1 MAKKKIADLL
11 VEVLAE
17 AGVREI
23 YGVSG
28 DSLNG
33 ITDSIRTREQ
43 IQWVHMRHEE
53 AAGSSSHGT
62 AGCMRRELRSREPT
76 FKLQNFIERSVILST
91 GNVLR
96 PPLWSG
102 RFGPCGSSQYSVSN
116 REEFCQTDFSRSR
129 TRVSGKVHQCIASE
143 RHRAVESC
151 AEGLTGRPT
160 NWTKNNRHR
169 AIHSS
174 FDQLSC

>member
-33 ITDSIRTREQ
+33 ITDSISTREQ

-91 GNVLR
+91 GNV
-96 PPLWSG
+96 
-102 RFGPCGSSQYSVSN
+102 
-116 REEFCQTDFSRSR
+116 
-129 TRVSGKVHQCIASE
+129 HQCIASE